1 VPVAEDGISKERN
14 ERNKR
19 KRRLASTAI
28 MKRVALKF
36 CGGCDCTYDRS
47 MQWERIRAEAVD
59 KIQWVLLDDA
69 HYDAVL
75 MIHGCPVA
83 CPEKHL
89 DPLYAKVLVSVK
101 DDRTESRH
109 IVARLMEKVF
119 IPHLVCGP

>member
-1 VPVAEDGISKERN
+1 
-14 ERNKR
+14 
-19 KRRLASTAI
+19 

-36 CGGCDCTYDRS
+36 CGGCDCTYDRT
-47 MQWERIRAEAVD
+47 MQWERIRAEAAD
-59 KIQWVLLDDA
+59 KIQWVFPDDA
-69 HYDAVL
+69 PYDAVL

-109 IVARLMEKVF
+109 IVAKLMEKVF

>member
-1 VPVAEDGISKERN
+1 MSKQMHE
-14 ERNKR
+14 
-19 KRRLASTAI
+19 AGG
-28 MKRVALKF
+28 LKF

-59 KIQWVLLDDA
+59 KIQWVILDDA
-69 HYDAVL
+69 DYDAVL

-109 IVARLMEKVF
+109 IVAKLMEKVF
-119 IPHLVCGP
+119 IPHLVCGPESECRNTIKTLLRGES